1 MSEYRSIDIRTWTK
15 VGEGGNGS
23 VYVNQSEPDVI
34 LKVNKPGLST
44 EAFVRHEFEVSK
56 AVEGLGL
63 PTPKM
68 YEVVR
73 VADAYGTL
81 SERVPQKRSLSR
93 ICADDPGRTEEMA
106 RLLCEKFKIL
116 SETPCKTDFFPNRKE
131 QLLRAVDKVQFIG
144 EKNRIILRA
153 FAETIPEA
161 TTCSHGDLNMG
172 NLILSDDRFYWID
185 LERFGYGS
193 PMFDIGHLYLIGNYY
208 APMKQVQGIFHMDE
222 AQLRRFWDAF
232 AKAYTGQEEHAAFD
246 TQARCYAAMDIV
258 VRHEFVT
265 SSLPEQIFLSMQ
277 LRRIIKDS
285 NV

>member
-34 LKVNKPGLST
+34 LKINRPSLST

-68 YEVVR
+68 YEMVR

-81 SERVPQKRSLSR
+81 SERVPQKRSLAR
-93 ICADDPGRTEEMA
+93 VCADDPGRTEEMA

-116 SETPCKTDFFPNRKE
+116 SETPCNTDFFPNRKE
-131 QLLRAVDKVQFIG
+131 QLLRAMDKVQFIG
-144 EKNRIILRA
+144 EKNRILLRA
-153 FAETIPEA
+153 FAETIPEV

-172 NLILSDDRFYWID
+172 NLILSDERFYWID

-193 PMFDIGHLYLIGNYY
+193 PMFDIGHLYLICSYY

-246 TQARCYAAMDIV
+246 TQARCYAAMDLV
-258 VRHEFVT
+258 VRYELMPP
-265 SSLPEQIFLSMQ
+265 SMPEKLFFSMM
-277 LRRIIKDS
+277 LRRLIKEGI
-285 NV
+285 V

>member
-34 LKVNKPGLST
+34 LKINRPSLST

-68 YEVVR
+68 YEMVR

-116 SETPCKTDFFPNRKE
+116 SETPCKTDLFPNRKE

-144 EKNRIILRA
+144 EKNRIILRS

>member
-34 LKVNKPGLST
+34 LKINRPSLST

-68 YEVVR
+68 YEMVR

>member
-23 VYVNQSEPDVI
+23 VYVNSSEPDVI
-34 LKVNKPGLST
+34 LKINRPSLST

-68 YEVVR
+68 YEMVR

-131 QLLRAVDKVQFIG
+131 QLLRAVDKVKFIG

>member
-34 LKVNKPGLST
+34 LKINRPSLST

-68 YEVVR
+68 YEMVR

-208 APMKQVQGIFHMDE
+208 APMKQVQGIFHMGE

-265 SSLPEQIFLSMQ
+265 SSLPEQIFFSMQ

-285 NV
+285 NA